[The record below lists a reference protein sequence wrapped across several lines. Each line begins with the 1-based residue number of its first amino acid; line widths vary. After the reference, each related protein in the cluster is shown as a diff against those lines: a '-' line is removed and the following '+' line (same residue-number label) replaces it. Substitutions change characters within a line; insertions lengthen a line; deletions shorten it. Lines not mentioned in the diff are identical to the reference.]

1 MEFQWRSRQATY
13 VVGEDLG
20 GSVSLDT
27 NVLGL
32 LLLEGD
38 LGSLELLLG
47 GNLVGSGAFLSKV
60 NFEVSKSSGADVCT

>member
-1 MEFQWRSRQATY
+1 MEFQWRNRQATY

-27 NVLGL
+27 DVLGL
-32 LLLEGD
+32 LLLEGG

-47 GNLVGSGAFLSKV
+47 GSLVGSSTFLFK
-60 NFEVSKSSGADVCT
+60 FDVRSAGRHG